1 MSDTIES
8 NITDIRMAYRLM
20 LHSRITEARQSGDKT
35 AEKAATSELE
45 KDDVQ
50 ISEAGKSAQTSN
62 VTAAGVLPDMN
73 VDIRLADLFKKI
85 YGPKEQPQKS
95 AQAQVIEFF
104 QKIETEAT
112 LTYFDL
118 EKVEGLV
125 VRNQNLAE
133 TDRYRFEF
141 VNGSTLKIT
150 DKWSSKST
158 TIWGDP
164 HVDTSDQEGD
174 NNGDFKDL
182 SGSDKYTTFML
193 SDNTR
198 ITFTARDN
206 GIIEQVDI
214 FNGNQHLAGIGA
226 GSSSWD
232 EKNGLFAQSVTND
245 AFSALSSVPVGD
257 VVYAG
262 GDGNDWFDAERNL
275 IWGKTTDPSVISRPS
290 GYIEF
295 TYNQRISQQIS
306 ILQVDQQV

>member
-20 LHSRITEARQSGDKT
+20 LHSRITEARQNGDKT

-62 VTAAGVLPDMN
+62 VTAAGLSTDMN

-85 YGPKEQPQKS
+85 YGPKEQPQQS
-95 AQAQVIEFF
+95 AQAHVIEFF
-104 QKIETEAT
+104 QKVETEAS
-112 LTYFDL
+112 LTYYDL
-118 EKVEGLV
+118 ENIDGLV

-141 VNGSTLKIT
+141 SNGSTLKIT
-150 DKWSSKST
+150 DKWSNKST

-164 HVDTSDQEGD
+164 HVDTSDQAGE

-182 SGSDKYTTFML
+182 TGSDKYTTFML
-193 SDNTR
+193 ADNTR
-198 ITFTARDN
+198 LTFTARDN
-206 GIIEQVDI
+206 GIIEEVDI
-214 FNGNQHLAGIGA
+214 FKGNQHVTGIGA
-226 GSSSWD
+226 GSKNWS
-232 EKNGLFAQSVTND
+232 EKTALFAKSVKEDSYT
-245 AFSALSSVPVGD
+245 ALSSVPTGD

-262 GDGNDWFDAERNL
+262 GDGNDWFDTARNM
-275 IWGKTTDPSVISRPS
+275 IWGKTTGPIVTSRPS
-290 GYIEF
+290 SYMEF
-295 TYNQRISQQIS
+295 QYNQRITQQIS